1 VRLLRRGQGDV
12 CPCAR
17 LVAFIPRVTNDD
29 GARVASHQSLEGSQ
43 RAAAVEP
50 HDRAMAV
57 AFVGTYGPRRCGIAT
72 FTADLA
78 AAVAGDQRALPM
90 VLAVTEPSGQYQYPA
105 EVKFEIRQ
113 NVKADYTRAAEFV
126 NYSQVRLVC
135 VQHEYGIF
143 GGDDGGY
150 ILDFVRA
157 LRVPVIVTLHTVL
170 KSPSANQA
178 AIVQKLLVHCVQI
191 VVMSEVARDLL
202 ASSYGV
208 SSEKVRIIPHG
219 IPVMDRNPDQ
229 EALKAQFGVAQ
240 RRLLLTFGLLSPN
253 KGIETVIR
261 ALPAVLREFPDLI
274 YFVVG
279 ATHPVVL
286 RHEGEAY
293 RTMLEREAE
302 KLGVREHVVFR
313 GQFVSVDELRQ
324 YLQAADIFVSP
335 YLNEAQV
342 TSGALSYAMGAGAA
356 VVSTPYWH
364 AQELLAGK
372 RGHLFPFKDHVALG
386 HTLLELC
393 RSPTELQRVRK
404 AALAFTRPREWPR
417 IGDSYFDVI
426 RAAVRASGRP
436 RVALVRAPAV
446 ASALPELRLDHLQ
459 RMTDD
464 TGVIQHA
471 TYSIPARRTGYC
483 VDDNARALIVA
494 VHADRAQAS
503 TAARALVTTYLSYL
517 HCSQELDGSFRNF
530 MSYDRS
536 LAPAPA
542 SDDCIGRAIWAL
554 GVTATLAEDEGCRCL
569 ARDMLAR
576 AVPHA
581 RQLGPRGTAQAALGL
596 VSLLVAAPGVTE
608 TRGMLDYLVAR
619 LVERYDGHATEEWR
633 WFEPTL
639 TYDNAILPLALFAAY
654 EVTSERATLRAARE
668 ALEFLEEVCF
678 TGDRLQLV
686 GNTGWHSRGGDM
698 ARADEQAI
706 DAAAFVLA
714 FGYAFKVTADRHY
727 LRRMR
732 EAFDWFLGAN
742 RLGVSLYDFA
752 TAGCCD
758 GMGVAEVNRNQGAE
772 STICFLLALLKML
785 ELAGEAL
792 EPEPV
797 PHAAESS

>member
-1 VRLLRRGQGDV
+1 VSFVSTVVTDGDV
-12 CPCAR
+12 RSDSRPTA
-17 LVAFIPRVTNDD
+17 D
-29 GARVASHQSLEGSQ
+29 GAPRGVSAETIDS
-43 RAAAVEP
+43 AI
-50 HDRAMAV
+50 AV

-78 AAVAGDQRALPM
+78 AAVAGNDRRAVPV

-113 NVKADYTRAAEFV
+113 NVKADYARAAEFV
-126 NYSQVRLVC
+126 NHSRVRLVS

-157 LRVPVIVTLHTVL
+157 LRVPVVVTLHTVL
-170 KSPSANQA
+170 KSPSPGQA
-178 AIVQKLLVHCVQI
+178 AIVHKMLTYGAQI
-191 VVMSEVARDLL
+191 VVMSEIARGLL

-208 SSEKVRIIPHG
+208 GGEKVRIIPHG
-219 IPVMDRNPDQ
+219 IPVMDRHPDQ
-229 EALKAQFGVAQ
+229 EALKALFGVAQ
-240 RRLLLTFGLLSPN
+240 RRLLLTFGLLSSK

-261 ALPAVLREFPDLI
+261 ALPAVVRDFPDLI

-286 RHEGEAY
+286 RQEGEAY

-313 GQFVSVDELRQ
+313 GQFVSASELRQ

-364 AQELLAGK
+364 AQELLAGG
-372 RGHLFPFKDHVALG
+372 RGHLFPFKDHAAL
-386 HTLLELC
+386 TRILLELC
-393 RSPTELQRVRK
+393 GAPAELQRVRD
-404 AALAFTRPREWPR
+404 AAFKFTHAMEWPR
-417 IGDSYFDVI
+417 IGDSYFEMI
-426 RAAVRASGRP
+426 RTALRAAGRS
-436 RVALVRAPAV
+436 RVAIARTPAG

-464 TGVIQHA
+464 TGIIQHA
-471 TYSIPARRTGYC
+471 TYSVPARRTGYC

-494 VHADRAQAS
+494 VHADRASSSPAV
-503 TAARALVTTYLSYL
+503 RGLVTTYLSYL
-517 HCSQELDGSFRNF
+517 HCSQEPDGRFRNF

-536 LAPAPA
+536 FEPAPA

-554 GVTATLAEDEGCRCL
+554 GVTATLAQDEGCRSL
-569 ARDMLAR
+569 ARDMFAR
-576 AVPHA
+576 ALPHA
-581 RQLGPRGTAQAALGL
+581 LELGPRGTAQAALGL
-596 VSLLVAAPGVTE
+596 VSALVAAPGATE
-608 TRGMLDYLVAR
+608 MRAILDR
-619 LVERYDGHATEEWR
+619 LVEKLVRRYQDHATDEWR
-633 WFEPTL
+633 WFEATL

-654 EVTSERATLRAARE
+654 EVTGERATLRVARE
-668 ALEFLEEVCF
+668 SLEFLEDVCF
-678 TGDRLQLV
+678 VGDRLQLI
-686 GNTGWHSRGGDM
+686 GNTGWHSRGGEK

-714 FGYAFKVTADRHY
+714 FRSAHKVTGDRHY
-727 LRRMR
+727 LQRMH
-732 EAFDWFLGAN
+732 EAFAWFLGSN
-742 RLGVSLYDFA
+742 RLGVSLYDFS
-752 TAGCCD
+752 TCGCRD
-758 GMGVAEVNRNQGAE
+758 GMGVAEINLNQGAE
-772 STICFLLALLKML
+772 STICFLLSLLEML
-785 ELAGEAL
+785 KLAGEEFERAEADL
-792 EPEPV
+792 V
-797 PHAAESS
+797 AAESS